1 MNTAGEVERAV
12 LEQHNEAKRE
22 TDEQSEP
29 KKPAQKRHA
38 KTLAATNYG
47 ATAVGG
53 TPALF
58 VYSQISRE
66 VQRYVVNAI
75 VEFFQ

>member
-1 MNTAGEVERAV
+1 M
-12 LEQHNEAKRE
+12 Q
-22 TDEQSEP
+22 
-29 KKPAQKRHA
+29 

-47 ATAVGG
+47 ATAVGE
-53 TPALF
+53 TPALL